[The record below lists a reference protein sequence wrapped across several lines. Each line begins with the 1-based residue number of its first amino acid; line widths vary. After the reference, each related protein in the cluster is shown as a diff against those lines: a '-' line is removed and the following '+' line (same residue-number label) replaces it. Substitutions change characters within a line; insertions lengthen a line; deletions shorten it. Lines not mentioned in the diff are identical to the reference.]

1 MRRAQS
7 VYNIIYLI
15 RALYTLHVGCE
26 MYSTVLYPGTVGFS
40 TGT

>member
-1 MRRAQS
+1 MSAQGAECLQ
-7 VYNIIYLI
+7 YNLI
-15 RALYTLHVGCE
+15 RALHVGCE